1 MVSNVKIYAT
11 LKQVT
16 IDHKAVDHKM
26 IKMKL
31 KCILLKMRTM
41 MTLLSTLT
49 SFLLISIL
57 KFVQYDIS
65 RRFSENVCD
74 GAKKQVKD
82 ISA

>member
-1 MVSNVKIYAT
+1 MASNVKIYAT

-16 IDHKAVDHKM
+16 IDHKAIDHKM

-65 RRFSENVCD
+65 RFSENVCD
-74 GAKKQVKD
+74 GAKNQMKD